1 MHINRCIILA
11 DFGEGEG
18 EAKTRPP
25 KVRCEKEGGEYVQVK
40 KIK

>member
-1 MHINRCIILA
+1 MYVSRCIILA

-25 KVRCEKEGGEYVQVK
+25 KVQGGEEGGEYVQVR